1 MLNVPRD
8 AVPPVSVRAR
18 CTTSA
23 ASPAAA
29 SVRSASGRSSR
40 PAAGW
45 EVTTSDGE
53 RHTYDGVIVAN
64 GHLWDPFVP
73 DDPGHFDGRV
83 LHSGRYR
90 NVRDLDGDRV
100 LVVGAGNSGCDLA
113 VDAAQAGHETD
124 VSVRNGL
131 VFQPKTL
138 FGRPRSELPL
148 LGRLPIRLQ
157 ERISRGLI
165 DDGWH
170 ATMAVNAT
178 GVFYGMRAAIPALRR
193 NGGGSIINIASIYG
207 PVGAPG
213 YVAYTASKGA
223 VIAMT
228 KVAALEHAQD
238 RIRVNA
244 ICPGPVRTPMSE
256 QEGDAS
262 VDITP
267 LRRRAE
273 PEEISSAVAFL
284 ASDDAIY
291 ITGAELAVDGGY
303 LAR

>member
-1 MLNVPRD
+1 MTARLEGKTALITGGARGQGAAHGRRLADEGANVVLGDILED
-8 AVPPVSVRAR
+8 AGHAHAR
-18 CTTSA
+18 EL
-23 ASPAAA
+23 
-29 SVRSASGRSSR
+29 R
-40 PAAGW
+40 AAGHDVHFLRLD
-45 EVTTSDGE
+45 VTIPEDWN
-53 RHTYDGVIVAN
+53 D
-64 GHLWDPFVP
+64 
-73 DDPGHFDGRV
+73 
-83 LHSGRYR
+83 
-90 NVRDLDGDRV
+90 
-100 LVVGAGNSGCDLA
+100 A
-113 VDAAQAGHETD
+113 VDAAESRFGQLDILVNNAG
-124 VSVRNGL
+124 VVR
-131 VFQPKTL
+131 VA
-138 FGRPRSELPL
+138 
-148 LGRLPIRLQ
+148 PIVD
-157 ERISRGLI
+157 ES

-170 ATMAVNAT
+170 TTMAVNAT

-256 QEGDAS
+256 QEGDDA

>member
-1 MLNVPRD
+1 MTARLAGKTALITGGARGQGAAHGRRLAEEGAAVILGDILED
-8 AVPPVSVRAR
+8 A
-18 CTTSA
+18 
-23 ASPAAA
+23 
-29 SVRSASGRSSR
+29 G
-40 PAAGW
+40 
-45 EVTTSDGE
+45 
-53 RHTYDGVIVAN
+53 
-64 GHLWDPFVP
+64 
-73 DDPGHFDGRV
+73 
-83 LHSGRYR
+83 
-90 NVRDLDGDRV
+90 
-100 LVVGAGNSGCDLA
+100 
-113 VDAAQAGHETD
+113 QAHA
-124 VSVRNGL
+124 
-131 VFQPKTL
+131 
-138 FGRPRSELPL
+138 
-148 LGRLPIRLQ
+148 
-157 ERISRGLI
+157 RGLLEHESMPLEVDVTDSAQVNRGFEQI
-165 DDGWH
+165 AERFGQLDILVNNAGVVRVAPIVDESDDGWH

-178 GVFYGMRAAIPALRR
+178 GVFFGMRAVVPALRR

-238 RIRVNA
+238 HIRVNA

-256 QEGDAS
+256 QEGNAS

-284 ASDDAIY
+284 ASDDAVY

>member
-1 MLNVPRD
+1 MTARLEGKTALITGGARGQGAAHGRRLAEEGAAVILGDLLED
-8 AVPPVSVRAR
+8 AGHAHAHDLR
-18 CTTSA
+18 
-23 ASPAAA
+23 
-29 SVRSASGRSSR
+29 
-40 PAAGW
+40 AAGHHVHFLRLD
-45 EVTTSDGE
+45 VT
-53 RHTYDGVIVAN
+53 A
-64 GHLWDPFVP
+64 P
-73 DDPGHFDGRV
+73 DDW
-83 LHSGRYR
+83 
-90 NVRDLDGDRV
+90 N
-100 LVVGAGNSGCDLA
+100 AA
-113 VDAAQAGHETD
+113 VDAAET
-124 VSVRNGL
+124 R
-131 VFQPKTL
+131 
-138 FGRPRSELPL
+138 FGRLDVLVNNAGVVRVAPTVDET
-148 LGRLPIRLQ
+148 
-157 ERISRGLI
+157 
-165 DDGWH
+165 DDGWR

-178 GVFYGMRAAIPALRR
+178 GVFYGMRAAIPAMRR

-228 KVAALEHAQD
+228 KVAALEHAHD

-256 QEGDAS
+256 EEGDAS

>member
-1 MLNVPRD
+1 
-8 AVPPVSVRAR
+8 VRLDVTA
-18 CTTSA
+18 
-23 ASPAAA
+23 P
-29 SVRSASGRSSR
+29 GD
-40 PAAGW
+40 W
-45 EVTTSDGE
+45 E
-53 RHTYDGVIVAN
+53 A
-64 GHLWDPFVP
+64 
-73 DDPGHFDGRV
+73 
-83 LHSGRYR
+83 
-90 NVRDLDGDRV
+90 
-100 LVVGAGNSGCDLA
+100 A
-113 VDAAQAGHETD
+113 VDAAET
-124 VSVRNGL
+124 R
-131 VFQPKTL
+131 
-138 FGRPRSELPL
+138 FGRLDILVNNAGVVRVA
-148 LGRLPIRLQ
+148 PIVD
-157 ERISRGLI
+157 ES

-170 ATMAVNAT
+170 TTMAVNAT
-178 GVFYGMRAAIPALRR
+178 GAFYGMRAAIPALRR

-256 QEGDAS
+256 QEGDDS

>member
-1 MLNVPRD
+1 M
-8 AVPPVSVRAR
+8 APVVEES
-18 CTTSA
+18 
-23 ASPAAA
+23 
-29 SVRSASGRSSR
+29 
-40 PAAGW
+40 
-45 EVTTSDGE
+45 
-53 RHTYDGVIVAN
+53 
-64 GHLWDPFVP
+64 
-73 DDPGHFDGRV
+73 
-83 LHSGRYR
+83 
-90 NVRDLDGDRV
+90 
-100 LVVGAGNSGCDLA
+100 
-113 VDAAQAGHETD
+113 
-124 VSVRNGL
+124 
-131 VFQPKTL
+131 
-138 FGRPRSELPL
+138 
-148 LGRLPIRLQ
+148 
-157 ERISRGLI
+157 
-165 DDGWH
+165 DDGWQR
-170 ATMAVNAT
+170 TMAVNAT

-193 NGGGSIINIASIYG
+193 SGGGSIINIASIYG

-228 KVAALEHAQD
+228 KVAALEHARD

-273 PEEISSAVAFL
+273 PEEISAAVAFL
-284 ASDDAIY
+284 ASDDAVY

>member
-1 MLNVPRD
+1 MT
-8 AVPPVSVRAR
+8 AR
-18 CTTSA
+18 LEGKTALITGGARGQGA
-23 ASPAAA
+23 AHGRRLADEGA
-29 SVRSASGRSSR
+29 SVILGDILEDAGQAHTRELR
-40 PAAGW
+40 AAGHDVHFLRLD
-45 EVTTSDGE
+45 VTTPEDWK
-53 RHTYDGVIVAN
+53 A
-64 GHLWDPFVP
+64 
-73 DDPGHFDGRV
+73 
-83 LHSGRYR
+83 
-90 NVRDLDGDRV
+90 
-100 LVVGAGNSGCDLA
+100 A
-113 VDAAQAGHETD
+113 VDTAETRFGQLDILVNNAG
-124 VSVRNGL
+124 VVR
-131 VFQPKTL
+131 VA
-138 FGRPRSELPL
+138 
-148 LGRLPIRLQ
+148 PIVD
-157 ERISRGLI
+157 ES

-170 ATMAVNAT
+170 TTMAVNAA

-193 NGGGSIINIASIYG
+193 TGGGSIVNIASIYG

-256 QEGDAS
+256 QEGDDS

-291 ITGAELAVDGGY
+291 ITGTELAVDGGY

>member
-1 MLNVPRD
+1 
-8 AVPPVSVRAR
+8 
-18 CTTSA
+18 
-23 ASPAAA
+23 
-29 SVRSASGRSSR
+29 
-40 PAAGW
+40 
-45 EVTTSDGE
+45 
-53 RHTYDGVIVAN
+53 
-64 GHLWDPFVP
+64 
-73 DDPGHFDGRV
+73 
-83 LHSGRYR
+83 
-90 NVRDLDGDRV
+90 
-100 LVVGAGNSGCDLA
+100 
-113 VDAAQAGHETD
+113 
-124 VSVRNGL
+124 
-131 VFQPKTL
+131 
-138 FGRPRSELPL
+138 
-148 LGRLPIRLQ
+148 
-157 ERISRGLI
+157 
-165 DDGWH
+165 
-170 ATMAVNAT
+170 MAVNAT
-178 GVFYGMRAAIPALRR
+178 DVFYGMRAAIPALRR
-193 NGGGSIINIASIYG
+193 NSGGSIINIASIYG

-238 RIRVNA
+238 HIRVNA

-256 QEGDAS
+256 QEGDDS